1 MGKVIITE
9 QKNRLLLTVF
19 DEKKPV
25 LMETAALP
33 EQEGMLGNIYLA
45 RVQDVVKSI
54 HGAFLALSD
63 KQTVYLPLSDK
74 DTYLCANRCLKEGE
88 FPRQGDEI
96 VVQVTG
102 EALKTKQPT
111 VSANLTLTGQYCVCS
126 YFGHGLTFS
135 KKLDAE
141 TKSIL
146 AEEIKSAD
154 LPGRKK
160 YKFTIRTNAGSLTD
174 FKPVLEEMDSFIRIF
189 KELKACY
196 NHRTVYSCLYQT
208 KAELLK
214 VLQNLPLDAYEEIV
228 TDAEAVFELLKKE
241 SVQIP
246 STAPVS
252 QMLPAAQ
259 DAAVYLYQGKALRF
273 YRDEMLSLSKLYSI
287 KTHLAEALS
296 RKVWLACGGYLVIEP
311 TEAMVVIDVN
321 SGKTETRDKKNN
333 HYFLKVNLEAAKE
346 IARQLRFRNYSGI
359 IMVDFINMES
369 KADQKKLMSYLD
381 ACLKEDKVPTRA
393 VDMTALGIVEI
404 TRKKINKPLADYFK
418 SF

>member
-9 QKNRLLLTVF
+9 QKNRLLITVF

-33 EQEGMLGNIYLA
+33 EQESILGNMYLA

-63 KQTVYLPLSDK
+63 KQTVYLPLSNK
-74 DTYLCANRCLKEGE
+74 DTYLCANRSLKEGE

-111 VSANLTLTGQYCVCS
+111 ASANLTLTGQYCVCS

-141 TKSIL
+141 IKAAL
-146 AEEIKSAD
+146 EEEIRSAD

-174 FKPVLEEMDSFIRIF
+174 FKPVLDEIGSFIRIF
-189 KELKACY
+189 DELAECY
-196 NHRTVYSCLYQT
+196 GHRTIYSCLYQT
-208 KAELLK
+208 KAEVLK
-214 VLQNLPLDAYEEIV
+214 VLQNIPLEAYEEIV
-228 TDAEAVFELLKKE
+228 TDRDDVFALLKKE
-241 SVQIP
+241 SVQLP
-246 STAPVS
+246 DAVPVS
-252 QMLPAAQ
+252 KAVPAAF
-259 DAAVYLYQGKALRF
+259 DTAVYRYQGKKLRL
-273 YRDEMLSLSKLYSI
+273 YRDEMISLSKLYSI
-287 KTHLAEALS
+287 ETHLTEVLS
-296 RKVWLACGGYLVIEP
+296 KKVWLSCGGYLVIEP
-311 TEAMVVIDVN
+311 TEAMIVIDVN
-321 SGKTETRDKKNN
+321 SGKTETRDKKNQN
-333 HYFLKVNLEAAKE
+333 YFLKVNLEAAKE
-346 IARQLRFRNYSGI
+346 IARQLRLRNYSGMI
-359 IMVDFINMES
+359 LVDFINMES
-369 KADQKKLMSYLD
+369 KTDKNRLMSYLD
-381 ACLKEDKVPTRA
+381 TCLKEDKVPTRL

-404 TRKKINKPLADYFK
+404 TRKKISKPLADYFK
-418 SF
+418 